1 MKRKIYIISTIIWMI
16 TIFCFSARNGVTS
29 TGDSHY
35 IGMKIGEVF
44 VPGFDQWNSTRQLAF
59 AQKVDFPIRK
69 SAHAMEYA
77 LLGFLITGSFITN
90 AKERKKQGNKVQ
102 EHKKLYLAAWIG
114 SAFYAM
120 TDEFHQLFVPGRSGR
135 VADVLLDSTGAAVGV
150 CLFLII
156 QMWIQHKTHSK
167 STANCIN

>member
-1 MKRKIYIISTIIWMI
+1 M
-16 TIFCFSARNGVTS
+16 
-29 TGDSHY
+29 
-35 IGMKIGEVF
+35 
-44 VPGFDQWNSTRQLAF
+44 
-59 AQKVDFPIRK
+59 
-69 SAHAMEYA
+69 
-77 LLGFLITGSFITN
+77 LGFLIIGSFITN

>member
-1 MKRKIYIISTIIWMI
+1 MKRKIYIILTIIWMI

-44 VPGFDQWNSTRQLAF
+44 VPEFDQWNSTRQLAF

-102 EHKKLYLAAWIG
+102 EHKKL
-114 SAFYAM
+114 
-120 TDEFHQLFVPGRSGR
+120 
-135 VADVLLDSTGAAVGV
+135 
-150 CLFLII
+150 
-156 QMWIQHKTHSK
+156 
-167 STANCIN
+167 

>member
-1 MKRKIYIISTIIWMI
+1 MI

-135 VADVLLDSTGAAVGV
+135 VTDVLIDGCGAVIGT
-150 CLFLII
+150 LII
-156 QMWIQHKTHSK
+156 MGISRVIARIRHNKK
-167 STANCIN
+167 SGI

>member
-1 MKRKIYIISTIIWMI
+1 MI

-77 LLGFLITGSFITN
+77 LVRFFS
-90 AKERKKQGNKVQ
+90 ACAER
-102 EHKKLYLAAWIG
+102 
-114 SAFYAM
+114 
-120 TDEFHQLFVPGRSGR
+120 FVS
-135 VADVLLDSTGAAVGV
+135 
-150 CLFLII
+150 
-156 QMWIQHKTHSK
+156 
-167 STANCIN
+167 

>member
-1 MKRKIYIISTIIWMI
+1 MKRKIYIALTIIWMI

-59 AQKVDFPIRK
+59 AQKADFPIRK

-77 LLGFLITGSFITN
+77 LLGFLIAGSLVAN
-90 AKERKKQGNKVQ
+90 AKERKKQRNKVQ
-102 EHKKLYLAAWIG
+102 ENKKLYLAAWMG

>member
-1 MKRKIYIISTIIWMI
+1 MET
-16 TIFCFSARNGVTS
+16 VQ
-29 TGDSHY
+29 DS
-35 IGMKIGEVF
+35 
-44 VPGFDQWNSTRQLAF
+44 LLLL
-59 AQKVDFPIRK
+59 QKVDFPIRK

-156 QMWIQHKTHSK
+156 QMWIQHKIHSK

>member
-1 MKRKIYIISTIIWMI
+1 MKRKIYIILTIIWMV

-44 VPGFDQWNSTRQLAF
+44 VPGFDRWNSTRQLTF
-59 AQKVDFPIRK
+59 AQKADFPIRK

-77 LLGFLITGSFITN
+77 LLGFLITGSLVAN
-90 AKERKKQGNKVQ
+90 AKERKKQRNKVQ
-102 EHKKLYLAAWIG
+102 ENRKLYLAAWMG

-120 TDEFHQLFVPGRSGR
+120 TDEFHQLLVPERSGR
-135 VADVLLDSTGAAVGV
+135 AADVLLDSTGAAVGV